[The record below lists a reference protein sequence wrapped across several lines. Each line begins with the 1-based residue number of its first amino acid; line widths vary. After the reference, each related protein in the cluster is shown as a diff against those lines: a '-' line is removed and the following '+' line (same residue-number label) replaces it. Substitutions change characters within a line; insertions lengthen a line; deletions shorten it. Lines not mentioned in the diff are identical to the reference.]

1 MRSPNSQ
8 EHSSC
13 TNLLEAGPILKSN
26 VLRTASG
33 SAPVQVDTLVY
44 GEKKGEAVAKL
55 SKRPAVEDASDRKR
69 CWFSRGTGR
78 EKFSGAF
85 WRVRVTAAGSRFHLA
100 PDSPRHRAAVPPCRC
115 VDRSRQLPPANRISN
130 EPLSLCASTNQFCN
144 EGSLWRGRKPAPH
157 LRITRFELA
166 LTPCF
171 RSPLNG
177 TRRHYGNSKLI
188 ASWRNRPLA
197 IKLRTTRV

>member
-100 PDSPRHRAAVPPCRC
+100 PDSPRHRATAPP
-115 VDRSRQLPPANRISN
+115 SRRAAASTALANFRRRIVSRTN
-130 EPLSLCASTNQFCN
+130 RSLCAH
-144 EGSLWRGRKPAPH
+144 P
-157 LRITRFELA
+157 RINFATKEV
-166 LTPCF
+166 CGVVE
-171 RSPLNG
+171 S
-177 TRRHYGNSKLI
+177 RRPICGE
-188 ASWRNRPLA
+188 
-197 IKLRTTRV
+197 RVSNLL